1 MKSMVPCQSISPF
14 YSFHQTY
21 TPWSSFH
28 CAFHGNSKLPAR
40 PLFFLPWVGHGCLV
54 LLGMYHHGAD
64 LFSKDSWSSS
74 PDRPYTHP
82 LSTPLFSC
90 PCCDALPYLPPS
102 NLWRPPRLAY
112 NPASFFTR
120 NTRSITQSDLT
131 LPLPSAA
138 AHPPPSCSLAFS
150 PPTSQVCLVSMPQDL
165 LLFSQETYMKMYP
178 FSSVP
183 PPNCTLRNGV

>member
-14 YSFHQTY
+14 NSFHQTY

-64 LFSKDSWSSS
+64 LFSRDSWSSS
-74 PDRPYTHP
+74 PDRLYTHP

-90 PCCDALPYLPPS
+90 PCCDALPYLRPS
-102 NLWRPPRLAY
+102 NLWRPPT
-112 NPASFFTR
+112 SFVSWLT
-120 NTRSITQSDLT
+120 T
-131 LPLPSAA
+131 LPPSSQGTLGPLHRVILPSHYQAQQPT
-138 AHPPPSCSLAFS
+138 HLPPVPWPFPL
-150 PPTSQVCLVSMPQDL
+150 PPVRSA
-165 LLFSQETYMKMYP
+165 
-178 FSSVP
+178 
-183 PPNCTLRNGV
+183 